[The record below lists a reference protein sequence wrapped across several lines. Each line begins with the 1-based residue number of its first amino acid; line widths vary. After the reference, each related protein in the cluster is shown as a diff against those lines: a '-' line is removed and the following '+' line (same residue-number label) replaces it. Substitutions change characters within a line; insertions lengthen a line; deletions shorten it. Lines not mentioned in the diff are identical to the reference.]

1 MGEHNQ
7 RDLDTMRSDD
17 KAVYDQDTS
26 IPGYITEAAVI
37 ISQALDLE
45 SEEKYA
51 ESVEAYRSAI
61 GKLLSEVQ
69 TDPDLVR
76 QAAVKRRVAQYIS
89 KAETL
94 VERELD
100 ARTKPSPKKCTSS
113 QAIPHLHLFSNLSEL
128 RQYAVLDIL
137 DGKVILAHH
146 RQTKQK
152 VVFKVLQKSS
162 AVYKKSKTSL
172 LPINIKFMVNLLKYW
187 ETDNAVFLMLE
198 YCPAGKLWS
207 LVQPLVQQQLQEPGL
222 ERISV
227 DSCMPET
234 KVAVLKPSK
243 SLVIMQEKDVP
254 ESTDTDSDLGDMNVV
269 HSENNSLL
277 VISDQQIQHYS
288 MDEDDVV
295 KESDESSSSNPNQN
309 SSRKLSNTE
318 RTYNSILDKMSQME
332 TSLKSRLKGVSVRS
346 EDKKINVSSSAT
358 INDSSQSF
366 CDTANNNPLMSSYKI
381 NNTNLVNQES
391 TDDSVFYSISAD
403 KPVTNAVNR
412 EDAQTLV
419 ADSRMDA
426 LNNAALAAD
435 NCIIAKEIPPRVADN
450 HIIAQNIPQ
459 DNFIYATDKTAIC
472 ADAENH
478 SKVSNDQTTGPQKL
492 RKLSEMLPQLPDS
505 RLPDSTG
512 LPDRIIRLWAAEL
525 VKAITSLHY
534 RDIIIKDLNPDNV
547 LLDDSGHI
555 RLSYQCEWVSVE
567 RTLSPTA
574 VKAKFIAPEVLSP
587 LEVTRSADW
596 WSFGAILLLLYT
608 GEGPCSLVPSG
619 LDGTIPISFPSYVEN
634 DAVHFVT
641 SFLQVTP
648 ERRLGASSTGARDI
662 REHPY
667 FKHFHWEQH
676 VFIDQ

>member
-1 MGEHNQ
+1 MGEHIQ
-7 RDLDTMRSDD
+7 RDKDSIRTHQDGIKSGC
-17 KAVYDQDTS
+17 DQDKSIPGSGSNLDQS

-37 ISQALDLE
+37 ISEALDLE
-45 SEEKYA
+45 SEERYA

-100 ARTKPSPKKCTSS
+100 ARTRPSPKKCVSS

-172 LPINIKFMVNLLKYW
+172 LPINIKYMVNLLKYW

-198 YCPAGKLWS
+198 YCPAGKLWC
-207 LVQPLVQQQLQEPGL
+207 LVEPLVQQQLQEPGL

-227 DSCMPET
+227 DSCNPPEP

-243 SLVIMQEKDVP
+243 SFVIMREKEVT

-288 MDEDDVV
+288 LDEDDAI
-295 KESDESSSSNPNQN
+295 KESDNSSSNQK
-309 SSRKLSNTE
+309 SSLSNTE
-318 RTYNSILDKMSQME
+318 RTYNSILDKMCQME
-332 TSLKSRLKGVSVRS
+332 MSLKSRLKGVRS
-346 EDKKINVSSSAT
+346 EAKNIETTSSTNLKSE
-358 INDSSQSF
+358 SF
-366 CDTANNNPLMSSYKI
+366 CDAANNNPLLSS
-381 NNTNLVNQES
+381 NNIKTLELVNQES
-391 TDDSVFYSISAD
+391 ADDSVFYRDPEDNLVLDTDNHRKAEDNETLTAD
-403 KPVTNAVNR
+403 NR
-412 EDAQTLV
+412 SKAQDKSDFSHIDAQDLSAEDHDQST
-419 ADSRMDA
+419 
-426 LNNAALAAD
+426 
-435 NCIIAKEIPPRVADN
+435 IETIAG
-450 HIIAQNIPQ
+450 
-459 DNFIYATDKTAIC
+459 T
-472 ADAENH
+472 
-478 SKVSNDQTTGPQKL
+478 QKL

-534 RDIIIKDLNPDNV
+534 RDIIIKDLNPDNI

-567 RTLSPTA
+567 RTLSPLA
-574 VKAKFIAPEVLSP
+574 IRANFIAPEVLAP

-608 GEGPCSLVPSG
+608 GEGPSSLVPSG
-619 LDGTIPISFPSYVEN
+619 LEGSIPISFPSYVEN
-634 DAVHFVT
+634 DAVQFVT
-641 SFLQVTP
+641 SFLQVNS
-648 ERRLGASSTGARDI
+648 EKRLGASSTGAMDI
-662 REHPY
+662 RAHPY
-667 FKHFHWEQH
+667 FKNFHWDQH